1 MPSRR
6 WRCRSSFSWPS
17 RTQASFAQ
25 IIQAQAKIASATAEA
40 AANSQRQKGYEN
52 CPACAQIDLL
62 KAIPPSVT
70 TFAPGTGFAVTT
82 PAR

>member
-1 MPSRR
+1 VALPVKLQLAVTDTGVVRPDHPGSGEDRLGHGGGR
-6 WRCRSSFSWPS
+6 GQQPE
-17 RTQASFAQ
+17 
-25 IIQAQAKIASATAEA
+25 AE
-40 AANSQRQKGYEN
+40 GYEN